1 MNRKNPLAKI
11 GTIFRFRDLQTARA
25 FASRTWEKPAVIVM
39 GDHPFFWVVTPGQA
53 KRLEALGYETLEY
66 A

>member
-1 MNRKNPLAKI
+1 MHRKNPLATI
-11 GTIFRFRDLQTARA
+11 GTIFRFRNLATARSFA
-25 FASRTWEKPAVIVM
+25 FRWEKPAVIVM
-39 GDHPFFWVVTPGQA
+39 GDHPFFWVVSPGQA